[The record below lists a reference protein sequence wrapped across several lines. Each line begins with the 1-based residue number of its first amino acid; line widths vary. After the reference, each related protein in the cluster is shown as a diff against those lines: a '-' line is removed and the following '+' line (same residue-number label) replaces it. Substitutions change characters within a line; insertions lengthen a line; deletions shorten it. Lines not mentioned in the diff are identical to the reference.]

1 MTSPAAVD
9 PGMALPIAMT
19 IAIALAGMVAA
30 PRHTLTRA
38 NLLLT
43 LVTVAALSM
52 LFCART
58 LDAVT
63 LLLPVSLLPCWFVV
77 ADPHARPELRAACGW
92 LLLGTGVPLIVAAVM
107 RALGASAASPAV
119 ASLVLMALLVRLA
132 IPPFHGWL
140 PVLLEFAPPS
150 LSLLVASTSVTP
162 FLMARVLWPSAAPM
176 LEEARPV
183 LVALGLAGCLYG
195 ALLGLV
201 QTHLRRAVGYVLVSQ
216 WGGVLVALAVGTVAS
231 LDGALLASVALGLTS
246 SALVIL
252 AWAIENRTGSASM
265 DEQGGLVAVAPH
277 LAVAFLAFVFAH
289 VGFPGSLAFV
299 AEDLMLHGVLA
310 VHPVIGGFVLGASA
324 LNAITAFRAYQ
335 RTFLGP
341 RPADAGAITDLVP
354 RERTVAAVLLVAVM
368 LAGVFPG
375 PILSWAR
382 RDVHSSGHVEA
393 ARPASPRG

>member
-1 MTSPAAVD
+1 MTGCAVLD
-9 PGMALPIAMT
+9 SGTALPIAMT
-19 IAIALAGMVAA
+19 IAIALAGIVAA
-30 PRHTLTRA
+30 PRRTLTRA
-38 NLLLT
+38 TLALT
-43 LVTVAALSM
+43 LVTVAALIA

-58 LDAVT
+58 LDAVA
-63 LLLPVSLLPCWFVV
+63 LLLPVSLLPCWFTVT
-77 ADPHARPELRAACGW
+77 DPEARPELRAACGW
-92 LLLGTGVPLIVAAVM
+92 LLAGTGLPLLAAAVL
-107 RALGASAASPAV
+107 RALGAPAVSPAV
-119 ASLVLMALLVRLA
+119 AGLVLTALLVRLA

-140 PVLLEFAPPS
+140 PVLLELAPPS
-150 LSLLVASTSVTP
+150 LALLVASTSVTP
-162 FLMARVLWPSAAPM
+162 FLVARVLWPSAGAV
-176 LEEARPV
+176 LEQARPV
-183 LVALGLAGCLYG
+183 LIALGLAGCLYG

-201 QTHLRRAVGYVLVSQ
+201 QTHLRRAVGYVLVGQ
-216 WGGVLVALAVGTVAS
+216 WGAVLVALAAGTS
-231 LDGALLASVALGLTS
+231 ESTTGALLASVALGLTS

-265 DEQGGLVAVAPH
+265 ERQGGLVAVAPH

-310 VHPVIGGFVLGASA
+310 GHPIVGGFVLAASA

-341 RPADAGAITDLVP
+341 RPADAGATPDLVP
-354 RERTVAAVLLVAVM
+354 RERAVAAVLLVAVM

-382 RDVHSSGHVEA
+382 
-393 ARPASPRG
+393 

>member
-1 MTSPAAVD
+1 MTSHAFEA
-9 PGMALPIAMT
+9 GTALPIAMT
-19 IAIALAGMVAA
+19 IAIALAGIFAA

-38 NLLLT
+38 NLALT
-43 LVTVAALSM
+43 IATVVALAA

-63 LLLPVSLLPCWFVV
+63 LLLPVSLLPCWFVT
-77 ADPHARPELRAACGW
+77 ADPQARPELRAACGW
-92 LLLGTGVPLIVAAVM
+92 LLVGTSVPLIAAAVI
-107 RALGASAASPAV
+107 RALGASADSPAV
-119 ASLVLMALLVRLA
+119 AVLVLTALLVRMA

-150 LSLLVASTSVTP
+150 LALLVASTSVTP
-162 FLMARVLWPSAAPM
+162 FLMAHVIWPAAASVV
-176 LEEARPV
+176 EETRPA
-183 LVALGLAGCLYG
+183 LIALGLAGCLYG

-216 WGGVLVALAVGTVAS
+216 WGGVLVALAVGSAESTA
-231 LDGALLASVALGLTS
+231 GALLASLSLGFTS

-265 DEQGGLVAVAPH
+265 EGQGGLVAVAPH

-289 VGFPGSLAFV
+289 VGFPGSLTFV

-310 VHPVIGGFVLGASA
+310 GHPIVGGFVLGASA

-341 RPADAGAITDLVP
+341 RPPSAGAMPDLVP
-354 RERTVAAVLLVAVM
+354 RERAVAAVLLIAVM

-375 PILSWAR
+375 RILSWAQR
-382 RDVHSSGHVEA
+382 ETGSTEHVEA
-393 ARPASPRG
+393 APPPLSRG